1 MMISAPARVVLA
13 GLLVM
18 AVLPQASLARTEES
32 LVWTEKSSEG
42 LVSLTYGP
50 LDPAKTPL
58 FLLTCFNGMEVAVL
72 EIFGVIEGTRPGQA
86 LTIELSAGSAE
97 LPLKGEVSLDD
108 ATGTM
113 FAEANELKVKPV
125 LDVLRASGPLT
136 VNLGLTNKSLPDQ
149 GRADAVE
156 KFSQACELD

>member
-1 MMISAPARVVLA
+1 
-13 GLLVM
+13 
-18 AVLPQASLARTEES
+18 
-32 LVWTEKSSEG
+32 
-42 LVSLTYGP
+42 
-50 LDPAKTPL
+50 
-58 FLLTCFNGMEVAVL
+58 MEVAVL

-108 ATGTM
+108 ATGMM

>member
-1 MMISAPARVVLA
+1 MDREVERGPR
-13 GLLVM
+13 
-18 AVLPQASLARTEES
+18 LAR
-32 LVWTEKSSEG
+32 LWTARSG
-42 LVSLTYGP
+42 Q
-50 LDPAKTPL
+50 DPALSPH
-58 FLLTCFNGMEVAVL
+58 LLQRHGGRRARD
-72 EIFGVIEGTRPGQA
+72 FGVIEGTRPGQA

>member
-1 MMISAPARVVLA
+1 M
-13 GLLVM
+13 
-18 AVLPQASLARTEES
+18 
-32 LVWTEKSSEG
+32 
-42 LVSLTYGP
+42 
-50 LDPAKTPL
+50 
-58 FLLTCFNGMEVAVL
+58 
-72 EIFGVIEGTRPGQA
+72 
-86 LTIELSAGSAE
+86 
-97 LPLKGEVSLDD
+97 SLDD